1 MVDRARL
8 ESVCT
13 ARYRGFESRPL
24 RFLSPWL
31 NPHDFIYLP
40 GKKSKQDIHRLYYI
54 KYIATSGK
62 KISKLPRTTF
72 LLEQINLHYS
82 NFVPD
87 VTLHDHYS
95 FPSVIPL
102 QFLHDQ
108 QQWLWFSK
116 YKNLCRIYLNSL
128 LVGYSRIYL
137 ARYFVID
144 VLSGAIIGVACALL
158 GYYQVY
164 DLKLLR
170 SLKTLKHM
178 QFEPGQH

>member
-1 MVDRARL
+1 
-8 ESVCT
+8 
-13 ARYRGFESRPL
+13 
-24 RFLSPWL
+24 
-31 NPHDFIYLP
+31 
-40 GKKSKQDIHRLYYI
+40 
-54 KYIATSGK
+54 
-62 KISKLPRTTF
+62 
-72 LLEQINLHYS
+72 
-82 NFVPD
+82 
-87 VTLHDHYS
+87 
-95 FPSVIPL
+95 
-102 QFLHDQ
+102 LHDQ